1 MDTLSSSSSLQ
12 PHTYHRDGEGIVV
25 ADSNS
30 HCSHPMVQN
39 YPLGPIDSELKHS
52 NRCKKRTLKKSV
64 ALDNSESP
72 SSSSSRYF
80 SSAVSSQ
87 RGIAVACQRRNP
99 RVLVRRN
106 RGDVAAIGFPLG
118 MSFAAVI
125 AQQLHFTFL
134 TWVLDAR
141 QHLEDMKLNS
151 KNLI

>member
-125 AQQLHFTFL
+125 AQEDVHQSFSYFKAIPL
-134 TWVLDAR
+134 T
-141 QHLEDMKLNS
+141 HLPH
-151 KNLI
+151 